1 MVGVIAY
8 RPISL
13 DDTDVQ
19 PLSDEA
25 WSDGYPFVE
34 RMINDWTSGSN
45 RFDGPGERLIGA
57 FDDVALVGFCGLNRD
72 PYIDE
77 NAGRIRHLYVRLDH
91 RHAGIARALVGQTLD
106 SASIWFPRIRL
117 RATPASR
124 SFYELLGFEPVEE
137 TEATHS
143 KPMLR

>member
-19 PLSDEA
+19 PLSDQA

-34 RMINDWTSGSN
+34 RMLHDWTSGAN
-45 RFDGPGERLIGA
+45 RFDGPGEKLIGA
-57 FDDVALVGFCGLNRD
+57 FEDDTLIGFCGLNRD
-72 PYIDE
+72 PYVHE
-77 NAGRIRHLYVRLDH
+77 NVGRIRHLYVDLGH
-91 RHAGIARALVGQTLD
+91 RHAGIARALVTRTLD
-106 SASIWFPRIRL
+106 GASVWFPRIRL

-124 SFYELLGFEPVEE
+124 SFYELLGFLVVDEA
-137 TEATHS
+137 EATHA
-143 KPMLR
+143 KRLR